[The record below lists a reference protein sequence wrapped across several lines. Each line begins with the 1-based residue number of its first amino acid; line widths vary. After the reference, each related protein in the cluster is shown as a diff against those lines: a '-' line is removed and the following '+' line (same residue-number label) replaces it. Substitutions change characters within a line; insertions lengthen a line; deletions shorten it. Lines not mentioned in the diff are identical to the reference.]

1 MNDSTK
7 RNIVICL
14 ICLTYILTIIGFLLM
29 PSADVFDSIIRLC
42 ALLGYVSMVTA
53 AIMTPFA
60 VQLYKLFKK
69 NFIKMHHAFALSGL
83 ILITLH
89 PVIFAFTVLNILVFI
104 PVIDDWVLFW
114 ELAGRPALI
123 LIYIG
128 VIAGFLRNKIKK
140 YWKMIHALLY
150 IALFFGLVHGTLI
163 GTSFQN
169 ILIIIVFYT
178 LFIMVILGFSYKRY
192 QVYKRKKK
200 MANKSSQ

>member
-1 MNDSTK
+1 MNESNK
-7 RNIVICL
+7 GKLVIFL
-14 ICLTYILTIIGFLLM
+14 ILLTYVLTFIGFLLL
-29 PSADVFDSIIRLC
+29 PSADIVDSIIRLC
-42 ALLGYVSMVTA
+42 ALLGYVSMTIA

-60 VQLYKLFKK
+60 VQLYKIFKK

-89 PVIFAFTVLNILVFI
+89 PVIFSISVLNIMVFV
-104 PVIDDWVLFW
+104 PVIDDWILFW

-123 LIYIG
+123 LIYIA
-128 VIAGFLRNKIKK
+128 VVAGFLRNRIKK
-140 YWKMIHALLY
+140 YWKTIHALLY

-169 ILIIIVFYT
+169 ALILFLFYSLFIILICA
-178 LFIMVILGFSYKRY
+178 FIYKRY

-200 MANKSSQ
+200 KTS

>member
-1 MNDSTK
+1 
-7 RNIVICL
+7 
-14 ICLTYILTIIGFLLM
+14 M
-29 PSADVFDSIIRLC
+29 PSPDVFDSIIRLC

-60 VQLYKLFKK
+60 VQLYQLFKK

-89 PVIFAFTVLNILVFI
+89 PVIFAITVLNILVFV

-128 VIAGFLRNKIKK
+128 VIAGFLRNKVKK

-169 ILIIIVFYT
+169 ILIIILYYT

-192 QVYKRKKK
+192 QVYQRKKK
-200 MANKSSQ
+200 IAEKSSQ